1 MFAVDHFPGNVCNH
15 GVGFTMCD
23 APYTWKGTTM
33 DVPCTRCCGRC
44 NDFYRSSWTTTR
56 LVVLPLLCSI
66 IAHANMYVLELGM
79 YCLPRALES
88 WWNIL
93 VKSGY
98 ARNLPFGDVAL
109 FMLATGTLMTM
120 YQNDKDTIS
129 PHYLSVMTR
138 FFGNN

>member
-1 MFAVDHFPGNVCNH
+1 
-15 GVGFTMCD
+15 
-23 APYTWKGTTM
+23 
-33 DVPCTRCCGRC
+33 
-44 NDFYRSSWTTTR
+44 
-56 LVVLPLLCSI
+56 
-66 IAHANMYVLELGM
+66 M

-88 WWNIL
+88 GWNIL

-98 ARNLPFGDVAL
+98 ARNLPFGDVGL
-109 FMLATGTLMTM
+109 FMLAMGTLMTM